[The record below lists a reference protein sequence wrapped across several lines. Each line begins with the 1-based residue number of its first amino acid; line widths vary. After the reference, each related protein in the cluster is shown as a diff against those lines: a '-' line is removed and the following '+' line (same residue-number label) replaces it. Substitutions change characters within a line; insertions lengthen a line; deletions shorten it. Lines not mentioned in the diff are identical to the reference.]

1 MIGVLGGTFDP
12 VHFGHLRIALELYQ
26 DLGLQQ
32 VRFIPCARPPH
43 RRAPRAAAEQRLRM
57 LALAIAGEPAFVL
70 DDREYRRP
78 GPSYMVDTL
87 ASLREEVG
95 SQPLCLIVGSDAF
108 DSLDSWHQWQR
119 LLELA
124 HLVVAHRPG
133 WRLCREQGV
142 GRRLGER
149 FETRPQALG
158 QAPAG
163 KVLPWAVSQLAISAS
178 AIRALVGAGKSPRY
192 LLPDA
197 VWHYIKQHNLYG

>member
-26 DLGLQQ
+26 DLGLEQ

-43 RRAPRAAAEQRLRM
+43 RQPPRATAGQRLQM

-70 DDREYRRP
+70 DDREYHRP

-87 ASLREEVG
+87 ASLRDEWG

-108 DSLDSWHQWQR
+108 DGLDAWHQWHR
-119 LLELA
+119 LVDLA

-142 GRRLGER
+142 GRHLSAR
-149 FETRPQALG
+149 FVDRPQALR

-163 KVLPWAVSQLAISAS
+163 RVLPWPVSQLAISAS

-192 LLPDA
+192 LLPDG
-197 VWHYIKQHNLYG
+197 VWHYIKQHDLYG